1 MSESSLDTRSCDVM
15 KVLESDGPHVAEPS
29 ATLNDPQ
36 HTPQNN
42 GTHAQECVTDQSSA
56 HQTQSNGKLKLVR
69 SLAVCEEPSPPLLQE
84 LPQEQEKIDIELS
97 QSFEKDETSIKIEDS
112 EKISEKPEKTDRL
125 SKKTLSRDPSQEYTD
140 STGIDLHEFLVNTL
154 KNNPRD
160 RMMLLKLEQDILDFI
175 SNIESQKRKFPP
187 MTSYHRMLLH
197 RVAAY
202 FGLDH
207 NVDQTG
213 KSVIINKTSNTRIP
227 DQKFSE
233 HIKDDKTDDFQKR
246 YILKRDNSSL
256 DQEDGRL
263 RMRLKDDRRS
273 KSIEEREEEYQR
285 ARDRIFAQDGQEHF
299 PFDKRIQEDMT
310 FINTQQRRQIFRL
323 RDERSGN
330 SRQSSS
336 ENELKYSDPRPWSS
350 TDSDSSHRNLKPA
363 MTKANSFNGISLLIR
378 GDSTAS
384 SKSMGKL
391 SKTSSD
397 SSSSVGSSSGSLS
410 RPAQLPLPAP
420 VVPHPGR
427 GFTPA
432 APLPAVPIGGSA
444 TVPVSQSATTNSNI
458 NTNASFYI
466 VPLDTTAIPPGSVL
480 LNPQTGQPFVNPD
493 GSPVIYNPA
502 MTSQQ
507 GRGQQPMSLPPP
519 PPPPLP
525 PPPQPQPANHL
536 LAQSS
541 AQPVQFAAVSCPPLL
556 PAAFTQQYTVQQDG
570 LSAQFSQMNLVRQPS
585 GDGPDPHTGLYP
597 QSLVLQNHP
606 SSGYMLP
613 SAGQPMSG
621 HPYPHP
627 PPVNQPI
634 LQPHGYIQQP
644 VQQVSACYCAP
655 GQYSHSSQHYRAMT
669 PLHYSAPQSQTLPPQ
684 QTGFQTVMPGQPPS
698 YQGMMGVQQTQNQSL
713 VSSQGGMANQ
723 IQSVMVQYPTMP
735 PYQVSMQQGSQSV
748 QQAAYQ
754 QQIMLQGQTNQAPAP
769 SGNMQVYY
777 SMLPPTQHSSISSA
791 VGFLSPPGS
800 EQMSFPRAPSPC
812 GSQPITG
819 QQCTAVPPPP
829 PPGGVVMMQLS
840 LPHSQQPRAPSPPHW
855 KPNRYYK
862 PSDLPPQ
869 DVTQNNPQ
877 QLLSPSSSP
886 AQSPVP
892 THLVNLKGP
901 RPGHA
906 PFPIMPQFSRPYA
919 PGQSDGRYPPL
930 IGQPLQYNPP
940 IRPPLMHG
948 SHVVNHH
955 HHHHLHHHQGPVGIR
970 HGVRSRRPPK
980 KSLSTDM
987 STGETDMGR
996 VLEVTDLPAG
1006 ITRVEANCLL
1016 AELSKVGALIK
1027 WLPETPSPNQSEG
1040 ADVTNSDPPKP
1051 APHDLASTYTI
1062 LALFPSKYAAQS
1074 ALQKLNSSINKFK
1087 LRTSRGHN
1095 EQHTLARSS
1104 SRPFHQSPPLPQAHF
1119 LPFQS
1124 HAFLVLFVCLFVCL
1138 FLHHYGLIQTSLLFS
1153 NGVFTLVCLK
1163 KKRTSRML

>member
-1 MSESSLDTRSCDVM
+1 MSESSLDTRSSDVM
-15 KVLESDGPHVAEPS
+15 KVLESDGPHMAEPP
-29 ATLNDPQ
+29 ATLSDSQ
-36 HTPQNN
+36 QLAPQNN
-42 GTHAQECVTDQSSA
+42 GTHNQECVTDQSSS
-56 HQTQSNGKLKLVR
+56 HQSQPQLGQSTQSIKRSKSNGKLKLVR
-69 SLAVCEEPSPPLLQE
+69 SLAVCEEPSPPTLRE
-84 LPQEQEKIDIELS
+84 LTHEQEKLHIELS
-97 QSFEKDETSIKIEDS
+97 QAFHKEEVHQNEDS
-112 EKISEKPEKTDRL
+112 QKSCDKPEKTERL

-256 DQEDGRL
+256 DQDDGRM

-285 ARDRIFAQDGQEHF
+285 ARDRIFAQDVQDHF
-299 PFDKRIQEDMT
+299 SFDKRIQEDMT

-323 RDERSGN
+323 RDGRSGN

-336 ENELKYSDPRPWSS
+336 ENEQKYSDPRPWSS

-363 MTKANSFNGISLLIR
+363 MTKANSFSGISLLIR

-384 SKSMGKL
+384 SKSTGKL

-410 RPAQLPLPAP
+410 RPAQLSLPGP
-420 VVPHPGR
+420 VRP
-427 GFTPA
+427 FTMAPA
-432 APLPAVPIGGSA
+432 APHPSAPIGGSA
-444 TVPVSQSATTNSNI
+444 ASQSNTSNANI

-466 VPLDTTAIPPGSVL
+466 VPLDASAIPPGSVL

-493 GSPVIYNPA
+493 GSPVVYNPA

-507 GRGQQPMSLPPP
+507 GRGQQHMTLHPAPPPP

-525 PPPQPQPANHL
+525 PPPQAANHL

-541 AQPVQFAAVSCPPLL
+541 APSVQFAAAAAVSCPPLL
-556 PAAFTQQYTVQQDG
+556 PPPAPPAAFTQQYTVQQDG
-570 LSAQFSQMNLVRQPS
+570 LSAQFSHMNLVRQAS
-585 GDGPDPHTGLYP
+585 GEAPDPHSGLYP
-597 QSLVLQNHP
+597 HSLLLQNNQAP
-606 SSGYMLP
+606 PPAPPPPPPPPTGYMIP
-613 SAGQPMSG
+613 STGQTISPAYQ
-621 HPYPHP
+621 HHTA
-627 PPVNQPI
+627 VNQTV
-634 LQPHGYIQQP
+634 LQPHAYMQTP
-644 VQQVSACYCAP
+644 LQQVSACYCAP
-655 GQYSHSSQHYRAMT
+655 GQFSHSTQHYRT
-669 PLHYSAPQSQTLPPQ
+669 VPPVHYSATQGQTLAPQ
-684 QTGFQTVMPGQPPS
+684 QTGFQTVMPPQAPS
-698 YQGMMGVQQTQNQSL
+698 YQSMMGVQQNQNQSL
-713 VSSQGGMANQ
+713 VSSQGGLTNQ
-723 IQSVMVQYPTMP
+723 IQSVMVQYPTMH
-735 PYQVSMQQGSQSV
+735 PYQVSVQQGSQSV
-748 QQAAYQ
+748 PQAAYQ
-754 QQIMLQGQTNQAPAP
+754 QQIMLQGQTNQTPTP
-769 SGNMQVYY
+769 SASMQVYY
-777 SMLPPTQHSSISSA
+777 SMMPPTQHSNISSA
-791 VGFLSPPGS
+791 VGFLPHPGS

-812 GSQPITG
+812 GSQPITA

-829 PPGGVVMMQLS
+829 PAGGVVMMQLS
-840 LPHSQQPRAPSPPHW
+840 VPPGQQPRAPTPPHW
-855 KPNRYYK
+855 KPTRYYK
-862 PSDLPPQ
+862 PSDIPPQ
-869 DVTQNNPQ
+869 DATQNNPQ
-877 QLLSPSSSP
+877 LLSPSPSP
-886 AQSPVP
+886 AQSPAP
-892 THLVNLKGP
+892 AHLANLKGP

-906 PFPIMPQFSRPYA
+906 PFSIMPQFSRPYA
-919 PGQSDGRYPPL
+919 PAPGQGDGRYPPL

-955 HHHHLHHHQGPVGIR
+955 HHHHLHHHQGPVGVR
-970 HGVRSRRPPK
+970 HGGHPRRPAK

-987 STGETDMGR
+987 SQGEMDTGR

-1006 ITRVEANCLL
+1006 ISRVEAETLL
-1016 AELSKVGALIK
+1016 AELSKVGAVIT
-1027 WLPETPSPNQSEG
+1027 WLPEPPSPNQSEG
-1040 ADVTNSDPPKP
+1040 ADVTNTEPPKP
-1051 APHDLASTYTI
+1051 PPHDLASKYTI
-1062 LALFPSKYAAQS
+1062 LALFPSKCAAQNT
-1074 ALQKLNSSINKFK
+1074 LHKLNSSITKFR
-1087 LRTSRGHN
+1087 LRTSKAQN

-1104 SRPFHQSPPLPQAHF
+1104 SQ
-1119 LPFQS
+1119 
-1124 HAFLVLFVCLFVCL
+1124 
-1138 FLHHYGLIQTSLLFS
+1138 
-1153 NGVFTLVCLK
+1153 
-1163 KKRTSRML
+1163 

>member
-1 MSESSLDTRSCDVM
+1 M
-15 KVLESDGPHVAEPS
+15 AEPPAS
-29 ATLNDPQ
+29 LNDPQ
-36 HTPQNN
+36 HAPQNN
-42 GTHAQECVTDQSSA
+42 GTHAQECVTDQSSS
-56 HQTQSNGKLKLVR
+56 HQT
-69 SLAVCEEPSPPLLQE
+69 P
-84 LPQEQEKIDIELS
+84 EKIHIELS
-97 QSFEKDETSIKIEDS
+97 QSFEKDETSIKNEDS
-112 EKISEKPEKTDRL
+112 EKISEKPEKTDPL
-125 SKKTLSRDPSQEYTD
+125 SRKTLSRDPSQDYTD
-140 STGIDLHEFLVNTL
+140 STGVNLHEFLVNTL

-175 SNIESQKRKFPP
+175 SNIDQKRKFPP

-256 DQEDGRL
+256 DQDDGRL

-285 ARDRIFAQDGQEHF
+285 ARDRIFAQDVQHF
-299 PFDKRIQEDMT
+299 PFDKRVQEDVT
-310 FINTQQRRQIFRL
+310 FINTQQRRQIFR
-323 RDERSGN
+323 DGHSGN

-363 MTKANSFNGISLLIR
+363 MTKANSFSGISLLIR

-384 SKSMGKL
+384 SRSTGKL

-410 RPAQLPLPAP
+410 RPAQLPLPEP
-420 VVPHPGR
+420 VLPQPGR
-427 GFTPA
+427 GFTVAPA
-432 APLPAVPIGGSA
+432 APLLAPA
-444 TVPVSQSATTNSNI
+444 SQSTTTNANI

-466 VPLDTTAIPPGSVL
+466 VPLDNSAIPPGSVL

-493 GSPVIYNPA
+493 GSPVIYNPT

-507 GRGQQPMSLPPP
+507 GRGQQPLILHPPP
-519 PPPPLP
+519 PPPLPLP

-536 LAQSS
+536 LAQ
-541 AQPVQFAAVSCPPLL
+541 
-556 PAAFTQQYTVQQDG
+556 QQDG
-570 LSAQFSQMNLVRQPS
+570 LSAQFSQMNLVRQHS
-585 GDGPDPHTGLYP
+585 GDAPDPHTGLYP
-597 QSLVLQNHP
+597 QSLVLQNP
-606 SSGYMLP
+606 PPTGYMLP

-621 HPYPHP
+621 HAYPHP
-627 PPVNQPI
+627 PAINPAL
-634 LQPHGYIQQP
+634 LQPHAYIQQP
-644 VQQVSACYCAP
+644 MQQVSACYCTP

-669 PLHYSAPQSQTLPPQ
+669 PVHYSAPQSQTLPPQ
-684 QTGFQTVMPGQPPS
+684 QTGFQTLMPTQPPS
-698 YQGMMGVQQTQNQSL
+698 YQGMIGVQQTQNQSL
-713 VSSQGGMANQ
+713 LGSQAGMANQ

-735 PYQVSMQQGSQSV
+735 PYQVSFQQGSQSV
-748 QQAAYQ
+748 PQAAYQ
-754 QQIMLQGQTNQAPAP
+754 QQIMLQGQTNQTPAP
-769 SGNMQVYY
+769 SASMQVYY
-777 SMLPPTQHSSISSA
+777 SMMPPTQHSSISSNI
-791 VGFLSPPGS
+791 GFLPPPGS
-800 EQMSFPRAPSPC
+800 EQMQFPRPPSPC

-829 PPGGVVMMQLS
+829 PAGGIVMMQLS
-840 LPHSQQPRAPSPPHW
+840 VPPSQQPRAPSPHW

-862 PSDLPPQ
+862 PSELPPHNT
-869 DVTQNNPQ
+869 TQNNPQ
-877 QLLSPSSSP
+877 QLLSPSPSP
-886 AQSPVP
+886 AQSPAP
-892 THLVNLKGP
+892 AHLANMKGP

-919 PGQSDGRYPPL
+919 PGQGDGRYPPL

-955 HHHHLHHHQGPVGIR
+955 HHHLHHHQVE
-970 HGVRSRRPPK
+970 HTHTHTVFTLK
-980 KSLSTDM
+980 LSVFVCPDT
-987 STGETDMGR
+987 GR

-1006 ITRVEANCLL
+1006 ISRVEADSLL
-1016 AELSKVGALIK
+1016 AELCKVGALIK
-1027 WLPETPSPNQSEG
+1027 WLPKPPCPSQSEG
-1040 ADVTNSDPPKP
+1040 ADVTNSDPPKLP
-1051 APHDLASTYTI
+1051 PRDLASTYTI
-1062 LALFPSKYAAQS
+1062 LALFPSKYMAQN
-1074 ALQKLNSSINKFK
+1074 ALQKLSCFITKFK
-1087 LRTSRGHN
+1087 LRTSKEHN

-1104 SRPFHQSPPLPQAHF
+1104 SQ
-1119 LPFQS
+1119 
-1124 HAFLVLFVCLFVCL
+1124 
-1138 FLHHYGLIQTSLLFS
+1138 
-1153 NGVFTLVCLK
+1153 
-1163 KKRTSRML
+1163 

>member
-1 MSESSLDTRSCDVM
+1 MSESSLDTRSCDIM
-15 KVLESDGPHVAEPS
+15 KVLESDGPHVAEPP
-29 ATLNDPQ
+29 ATLSDPQ
-36 HTPQNN
+36 HAPQNN
-42 GTHAQECVTDQSSA
+42 GTHAQECVTDQSSS
-56 HQTQSNGKLKLVR
+56 HQTQ
-69 SLAVCEEPSPPLLQE
+69 
-84 LPQEQEKIDIELS
+84 EKIHIELS
-97 QSFEKDETSIKIEDS
+97 QSFEKDETSIKNEDS
-112 EKISEKPEKTDRL
+112 EKISEKPEKTDPL
-125 SKKTLSRDPSQEYTD
+125 SKKTLSRDPSQDYTD
-140 STGIDLHEFLVNTL
+140 STGVNLHEFLVNTL

-256 DQEDGRL
+256 DQDDGRL

-299 PFDKRIQEDMT
+299 PFDKRIQEDVT

-323 RDERSGN
+323 RDGHSGS

-363 MTKANSFNGISLLIR
+363 MTKASSFSGISLLIR

-384 SKSMGKL
+384 SKSTGKL

-410 RPAQLPLPAP
+410 RPSQLPLPAP
-420 VVPHPGR
+420 VLPQPGR
-427 GFTPA
+427 GFTVAPA
-432 APLPAVPIGGSA
+432 APLPAPA
-444 TVPVSQSATTNSNI
+444 PAPQSTTTNANI

-466 VPLDTTAIPPGSVL
+466 VPVDSTAIPPGSML

-493 GSPVIYNPA
+493 GSPVVYNPT
-502 MTSQQ
+502 MTSLQ
-507 GRGQQPMSLPPP
+507 GRGQQHMTLHPPP

-536 LAQSS
+536 LAQ
-541 AQPVQFAAVSCPPLL
+541 
-556 PAAFTQQYTVQQDG
+556 QQDG
-570 LSAQFSQMNLVRQPS
+570 LSAQFSQMNLIRQPS
-585 GDGPDPHTGLYP
+585 GDAPDPHTGLYP
-597 QSLVLQNHP
+597 QSLLLQNP
-606 SSGYMLP
+606 PPTGYMLS

-621 HPYPHP
+621 HTYPHP
-627 PPVNQPI
+627 TAINQGV
-634 LQPHGYIQQP
+634 LQPHTYIQQP

-655 GQYSHSSQHYRAMT
+655 GQYSHSTQHYRAVT
-669 PLHYSAPQSQTLPPQ
+669 PVHYSAPQSQTLLPQ
-684 QTGFQTVMPGQPPS
+684 QTGFQTVMPAQPPS
-698 YQGMMGVQQTQNQSL
+698 YQGMMGIQQIPNQSL
-713 VSSQGGMANQ
+713 ISSQGGMANQ

-735 PYQVSMQQGSQSV
+735 PYQQGSQNV
-748 QQAAYQ
+748 PQAAYQ
-754 QQIMLQGQTNQAPAP
+754 QQIVLQGQTNQASAP
-769 SGNMQVYY
+769 SASMQVYY
-777 SMLPPTQHSSISSA
+777 SMMPPTQHSNISST
-791 VGFLSPPGS
+791 VGFLPPPGS
-800 EQMSFPRAPSPC
+800 EQMPFPRPPSPC

-829 PPGGVVMMQLS
+829 PAGGVVMMQLRV
-840 LPHSQQPRAPSPPHW
+840 PPSQQPRGLSPLHW

-862 PSDLPPQ
+862 HCDLPPQ
-869 DVTQNNPQ
+869 DTTHNNPQ
-877 QLLSPSSSP
+877 QLLSPSPSPVQSP
-886 AQSPVP
+886 AP
-892 THLVNLKGP
+892 THLANMKGP

-906 PFPIMPQFSRPYA
+906 PFPIMPQLSRPYA
-919 PGQSDGRYPPL
+919 PGQGDGRYPPL
-930 IGQPLQYNPP
+930 IEQPLQYNPP

-955 HHHHLHHHQGPVGIR
+955 HHHHLHHHQGPVGVR
-970 HGVRSRRPPK
+970 HGMRSRRPTK

-987 STGETDMGR
+987 STGETDSGR

-1006 ITRVEANCLL
+1006 ISRVEADSLL

-1027 WLPETPSPNQSEG
+1027 WLPKPPSPSQSEG
-1040 ADVTNSDPPKP
+1040 ADITNSDPPKP
-1051 APHDLASTYTI
+1051 PPHDLASTYTI
-1062 LALFPSKYAAQS
+1062 LALFPSKYTAQS
-1074 ALQKLNSSINKFK
+1074 ALQKLNSSITKFK
-1087 LRTSRGHN
+1087 LRTSKELN

-1104 SRPFHQSPPLPQAHF
+1104 SQ
-1119 LPFQS
+1119 
-1124 HAFLVLFVCLFVCL
+1124 
-1138 FLHHYGLIQTSLLFS
+1138 
-1153 NGVFTLVCLK
+1153 
-1163 KKRTSRML
+1163 

>member
-15 KVLESDGPHVAEPS
+15 KVLESDAPHMAEPIAS
-29 ATLNDPQ
+29 LNDLQ
-36 HTPQNN
+36 HGPQNN
-42 GTHAQECVTDQSSA
+42 GTHTQECVTDQSSS
-56 HQTQSNGKLKLVR
+56 HQTQLGQSAQTNKRSKSNGKLKLVR
-69 SLAVCEEPSPPLLQE
+69 SLAVCEEPSPPPLRE
-84 LPQEQEKIDIELS
+84 LTHEQEKIHIELS
-97 QSFEKDETSIKIEDS
+97 QSFEKDETSIKNEDS
-112 EKISEKPEKTDRL
+112 EKISEKPEKTDPL
-125 SKKTLSRDPSQEYTD
+125 SKKTLSRDPSQDYTD
-140 STGIDLHEFLVNTL
+140 STGVNLHEFLVNTL

-160 RMMLLKLEQDILDFI
+160 RMMLLKLEQEILDFI

-256 DQEDGRL
+256 DQDDGRL

-299 PFDKRIQEDMT
+299 PFDKRIQEDVSY
-310 FINTQQRRQIFRL
+310 INTQERRQIFRL
-323 RDERSGN
+323 RDGHSGN

-350 TDSDSSHRNLKPA
+350 TDSDSSHRNLKPS
-363 MTKANSFNGISLLIR
+363 MTKANSFSGISLLIR

-384 SKSMGKL
+384 SKSSGKL

-397 SSSSVGSSSGSLS
+397 SSSSVGSSSGSLP

-420 VVPHPGR
+420 VLSQPGR
-427 GFTPA
+427 GFTA
-432 APLPAVPIGGSA
+432 APLPAPA
-444 TVPVSQSATTNSNI
+444 SQSATTNTNI

-466 VPLDTTAIPPGSVL
+466 VPLDSSAIPPGSVL

-493 GSPVIYNPA
+493 GSPVIYNPT

-507 GRGQQPMSLPPP
+507 GRGQQAMTLHPPPPP

-525 PPPQPQPANHL
+525 PPPQHQPANHL
-536 LAQSS
+536 LA
-541 AQPVQFAAVSCPPLL
+541 
-556 PAAFTQQYTVQQDG
+556 QQDG
-570 LSAQFSQMNLVRQPS
+570 LSAQFSQMNLIRQPS
-585 GDGPDPHTGLYP
+585 GDAPDPHTGLYP
-597 QSLVLQNHP
+597 QSLVLQNP
-606 SSGYMLP
+606 PPGGYMLP
-613 SAGQPMSG
+613 SAGQPMSS
-621 HPYPHP
+621 HTYPHHP
-627 PPVNQPI
+627 PAVNQAL

-644 VQQVSACYCAP
+644 MQQVSACYCAP
-655 GQYSHSSQHYRAMT
+655 GQYSHSSQHYRAVT
-669 PLHYSAPQSQTLPPQ
+669 PVHYSAPQSQTLPPQ
-684 QTGFQTVMPGQPPS
+684 HTGFQTVMPSHPPS

-713 VSSQGGMANQ
+713 VGSQANQ

-735 PYQVSMQQGSQSV
+735 PYQVSVQQGSQSV
-748 QQAAYQ
+748 PQAAYQ
-754 QQIMLQGQTNQAPAP
+754 QQIVLQGQTNQTTAP
-769 SGNMQVYY
+769 STSMQVYY
-777 SMLPPTQHSSISSA
+777 SMMPPGQHSSISST
-791 VGFLSPPGS
+791 VGFLPPPGS
-800 EQMSFPRAPSPC
+800 EQMQFPRAPSPC

-829 PPGGVVMMQLS
+829 PAGGVMMMQLS
-840 LPHSQQPRAPSPPHW
+840 VPPSQQPRAPSPLHW
-855 KPNRYYK
+855 KHNRYYK
-862 PSDLPPQ
+862 TSSDLLPQ
-869 DVTQNNPQ
+869 DTTQNNPQ
-877 QLLSPSSSP
+877 QLLSPSPSLAQSQSP
-886 AQSPVP
+886 AS
-892 THLVNLKGP
+892 THQAHMKGP

-906 PFPIMPQFSRPYA
+906 PFPIMPQLSRAYA
-919 PGQSDGRYPPL
+919 PGQGDGRYPPL

-955 HHHHLHHHQGPVGIR
+955 HHHHLHHHQGPVAVR
-970 HGVRSRRPPK
+970 HGMRSRRPAK

-987 STGETDMGR
+987 SAGEMDTGR

-1006 ITRVEANCLL
+1006 ISRVEADSIL

-1027 WLPETPSPNQSEG
+1027 WLPKPPSPSQSEG
-1040 ADVTNSDPPKP
+1040 ADVTNSEPPKLP
-1051 APHDLASTYTI
+1051 PHDLASTYTI
-1062 LALFPSKYAAQS
+1062 LALFPSKYMAQH
-1074 ALQKLNSSINKFK
+1074 ALQKLSCSIAKFK
-1087 LRTSRGHN
+1087 LRTSKEHN

-1104 SRPFHQSPPLPQAHF
+1104 SQ
-1119 LPFQS
+1119 
-1124 HAFLVLFVCLFVCL
+1124 
-1138 FLHHYGLIQTSLLFS
+1138 
-1153 NGVFTLVCLK
+1153 
-1163 KKRTSRML
+1163 

>member
-15 KVLESDGPHVAEPS
+15 KVLESDGPHMAEPP
-29 ATLNDPQ
+29 ATLDDPQ

-42 GTHAQECVTDQSSA
+42 GTHTQECVTDQSSS
-56 HQTQSNGKLKLVR
+56 HQTQLGQSAQSIKRSKSNGKLKLVR
-69 SLAVCEEPSPPLLQE
+69 SLAVCEEPSPPPIRE
-84 LPQEQEKIDIELS
+84 LPHEQEKIHIELS

-256 DQEDGRL
+256 DQDDGRL

-323 RDERSGN
+323 RDGRSGN

-363 MTKANSFNGISLLIR
+363 MTKANSFSGISLLIR

-420 VVPHPGR
+420 VLPQPGR
-427 GFTPA
+427 GFTVAPT
-432 APLPAVPIGGSA
+432 APLPAAPIGCTA
-444 TVPVSQSATTNSNI
+444 PAPASQSATTNSNI

-493 GSPVIYNPA
+493 GSPVVYNPA

-536 LAQSS
+536 LAQ
-541 AQPVQFAAVSCPPLL
+541 
-556 PAAFTQQYTVQQDG
+556 QQDG
-570 LSAQFSQMNLVRQPS
+570 LNTQFSQMNLVRQPS
-585 GDGPDPHTGLYP
+585 GDAPDPHTGLYP

-613 SAGQPMSG
+613 SAGQPMSS
-621 HPYPHP
+621 HAYPHP
-627 PPVNQPI
+627 TPVNQPV

-644 VQQVSACYCAP
+644 MQQVSACYCAP
-655 GQYSHSSQHYRAMT
+655 GQYSHSSQHYRAVT
-669 PLHYSAPQSQTLPPQ
+669 PVHYSAPQSQTLPPQ

-735 PYQVSMQQGSQSV
+735 PYQVSVQQGSQSV
-748 QQAAYQ
+748 PQATYQ
-754 QQIMLQGQTNQAPAP
+754 QQIMLQGQTNQVPAP

-777 SMLPPTQHSSISSA
+777 SMLPPTQHSSISST
-791 VGFLSPPGS
+791 VGFLPPPGS

-840 LPHSQQPRAPSPPHW
+840 VPPSQQPRAPSPPHW
-855 KPNRYYK
+855 KLNRYYK

-869 DVTQNNPQ
+869 DATQNNPQ
-877 QLLSPSSSP
+877 QLLSPSPSP

-892 THLVNLKGP
+892 AHLASLKGP

-919 PGQSDGRYPPL
+919 PGQGDGRYPPL

-970 HGVRSRRPPK
+970 HSGRSRRPPK

-987 STGETDMGR
+987 STGETDTGR

-1006 ITRVEANCLL
+1006 ITRVEANSLL

-1027 WLPETPSPNQSEG
+1027 WLPEPPSPNQSEG
-1040 ADVTNSDPPKP
+1040 TDVTNSGPPKP
-1051 APHDLASTYTI
+1051 PPHDLASTYTI
-1062 LALFPSKYAAQS
+1062 LALFPTKYAAQS
-1074 ALQKLNSSINKFK
+1074 ALQKLNSSITKFK
-1087 LRTSRGHN
+1087 LRTSKGHN

-1104 SRPFHQSPPLPQAHF
+1104 SQ
-1119 LPFQS
+1119 
-1124 HAFLVLFVCLFVCL
+1124 
-1138 FLHHYGLIQTSLLFS
+1138 
-1153 NGVFTLVCLK
+1153 
-1163 KKRTSRML
+1163 

>member
-15 KVLESDGPHVAEPS
+15 KVLESAEPHPADS
-29 ATLNDPQ
+29 PATHIEPQ
-36 HTPQNN
+36 HMPQNN
-42 GTHAQECVTDQSSA
+42 GTHTAHQECATDQSSS
-56 HQTQSNGKLKLVR
+56 HQTQLGQSATSIKRSKSNGKLKLVR
-69 SLAVCEEPSPPLLQE
+69 SLAVCEEPSPPPLGE
-84 LPQEQEKIDIELS
+84 LPHEQDKIHFELS
-97 QSFEKDETSIKIEDS
+97 QSFEKDETFIKNEDS
-112 EKISEKPEKTDRL
+112 EKISVKTEKTDRL

-175 SNIESQKRKFPP
+175 SNIDSQRRKFPP

-207 NVDQTG
+207 NVDPTG

-227 DQKFSE
+227 DQKFSD

-285 ARDRIFAQDGQEHF
+285 ARDRIFAEDGQDHF

-323 RDERSGN
+323 RDEHSGN

-363 MTKANSFNGISLLIR
+363 MTKANSFSGISLLIR

-384 SKSMGKL
+384 SKSTGKL

-397 SSSSVGSSSGSLS
+397 SSCSVGSSSGSLS
-410 RPAQLPLPAP
+410 RPAQLSLPAP
-420 VVPHPGR
+420 VLPQPSRV
-427 GFTPA
+427 FTMAPA
-432 APLPAVPIGGSA
+432 APLPAAPIGGNTPTQA
-444 TVPVSQSATTNSNI
+444 PQSATTNSNI
-458 NTNASFYI
+458 INNASFYI
-466 VPLDTTAIPPGSVL
+466 VSLDTTAIPPGSVL
-480 LNPQTGQPFVNPD
+480 LNPQTGQPFFNPD
-493 GSPVIYNPA
+493 GSPVVYNPA

-507 GRGQQPMSLPPP
+507 GRGQQPMTLHP

-536 LAQSS
+536 LAQ
-541 AQPVQFAAVSCPPLL
+541 
-556 PAAFTQQYTVQQDG
+556 QQDG
-570 LSAQFSQMNLVRQPS
+570 LSTQFSQMNLVRQPS
-585 GDGPDPHTGLYP
+585 GDASDPHMGLYP
-597 QSLVLQNHP
+597 QSLVLQNAP
-606 SSGYMLP
+606 PTGYMLS

-621 HPYPHP
+621 HAYP
-627 PPVNQPI
+627 PPTHVNQPV

-655 GQYSHSSQHYRAMT
+655 GQYSHSTQHYRAVT
-669 PLHYSAPQSQTLPPQ
+669 PVHYSATQGQQLPPQ
-684 QTGFQTVMPGQPPS
+684 QTGFHAVMPGPPPS
-698 YQGMMGVQQTQNQSL
+698 YQGMMGVQQTRNQSL
-713 VSSQGGMANQ
+713 VSTQGGMANQ
-723 IQSVMVQYPTMP
+723 MQSVMVQYPTMP
-735 PYQVSMQQGSQSV
+735 PYQVSVQQGSQSV
-748 QQAAYQ
+748 PQAAYQ
-754 QQIMLQGQTNQAPAP
+754 QHIVLQGQTNQTPAP
-769 SGNMQVYY
+769 SASMQVYY
-777 SMLPPTQHSSISSA
+777 SMMPPTQHSTISSTL
-791 VGFLSPPGS
+791 GFLPPPGS
-800 EQMSFPRAPSPC
+800 EQMSFPRALSPC
-812 GSQPITG
+812 GSQPISG
-819 QQCTAVPPPP
+819 QQCTGVPPLPP
-829 PPGGVVMMQLS
+829 AGGVVMMQLS
-840 LPHSQQPRAPSPPHW
+840 VPPIQQPRAPSPPLW

-862 PSDLPPQ
+862 TNELPLQ
-869 DVTQNNPQ
+869 DNTHNNPQ
-877 QLLSPSSSP
+877 QLVSPSPSP
-886 AQSPVP
+886 AQSPIP
-892 THLVNLKGP
+892 AHLANLKGP
-901 RPGHA
+901 RPGPA
-906 PFPIMPQFSRPYA
+906 PFPIMHQFSRPFA
-919 PGQSDGRYPPL
+919 PGQGDGRYPPL
-930 IGQPLQYNPP
+930 IGQPLQYNTP

-955 HHHHLHHHQGPVGIR
+955 NHHLHHHQGPVGVR
-970 HGVRSRRPPK
+970 HGGRGRRPPK

-987 STGETDMGR
+987 STRETDTGR

-1006 ITRVEANCLL
+1006 ISRVEADSLL
-1016 AELSKVGALIK
+1016 AELGKVGALIK
-1027 WLPETPSPNQSEG
+1027 WLPEPPSPSQSVSRGEG
-1040 ADVTNSDPPKP
+1040 ADVTNSDSPKLP
-1051 APHDLASTYTI
+1051 NPHDLASTYTI

-1074 ALQKLNSSINKFK
+1074 ALQKLNSSITKFK
-1087 LRTSRGHN
+1087 LRTSKGHN

-1104 SRPFHQSPPLPQAHF
+1104 SQ
-1119 LPFQS
+1119 
-1124 HAFLVLFVCLFVCL
+1124 
-1138 FLHHYGLIQTSLLFS
+1138 
-1153 NGVFTLVCLK
+1153 
-1163 KKRTSRML
+1163 

>member
-15 KVLESDGPHVAEPS
+15 KVLESDAPHMAEPPAS
-29 ATLNDPQ
+29 LNDPQ
-36 HTPQNN
+36 HAPQNN
-42 GTHAQECVTDQSSA
+42 GTHAQECVTDQSSS
-56 HQTQSNGKLKLVR
+56 HQT
-69 SLAVCEEPSPPLLQE
+69 P
-84 LPQEQEKIDIELS
+84 EKIHIELS
-97 QSFEKDETSIKIEDS
+97 QSFEKDETSIKNEDS
-112 EKISEKPEKTDRL
+112 EKISEKPEKTDPL
-125 SKKTLSRDPSQEYTD
+125 SRKTLSRDPSQDYTD
-140 STGIDLHEFLVNTL
+140 STGVNLHEFLVNTL

-256 DQEDGRL
+256 DQDDGRL

-299 PFDKRIQEDMT
+299 PFDKRVQEDVT

-323 RDERSGN
+323 RDGHSGN

-363 MTKANSFNGISLLIR
+363 MTKANSFSGISLLIR

-384 SKSMGKL
+384 SRSTGKL
-391 SKTSSD
+391 SKTS
-397 SSSSVGSSSGSLS
+397 
-410 RPAQLPLPAP
+410 
-420 VVPHPGR
+420 
-427 GFTPA
+427 
-432 APLPAVPIGGSA
+432 
-444 TVPVSQSATTNSNI
+444 
-458 NTNASFYI
+458 
-466 VPLDTTAIPPGSVL
+466 
-480 LNPQTGQPFVNPD
+480 QPFVNPD
-493 GSPVIYNPA
+493 GSPVIYNPT

-507 GRGQQPMSLPPP
+507 GRGQQPLILHPPP
-519 PPPPLP
+519 PPPLPLP

-556 PAAFTQQYTVQQDG
+556 PGAFTQQYTVQQDG
-570 LSAQFSQMNLVRQPS
+570 LSAQFSQMNLVRQHS
-585 GDGPDPHTGLYP
+585 GDAPDPHTGLYP
-597 QSLVLQNHP
+597 QSLVLQNP
-606 SSGYMLP
+606 PPTGYMLP

-621 HPYPHP
+621 HAYPHP
-627 PPVNQPI
+627 PAINPAL
-634 LQPHGYIQQP
+634 LQPHAYIQQP
-644 VQQVSACYCAP
+644 MQQVSACYCTP

-669 PLHYSAPQSQTLPPQ
+669 PVHYSAPQSQTLPPQ
-684 QTGFQTVMPGQPPS
+684 QTGFQTLMPTQPPS
-698 YQGMMGVQQTQNQSL
+698 YQGMIGVQQTQNQSL
-713 VSSQGGMANQ
+713 LGSQAGMANQ

-735 PYQVSMQQGSQSV
+735 PYQVSFQQGSQSV
-748 QQAAYQ
+748 PQAAYQ
-754 QQIMLQGQTNQAPAP
+754 QQIMLQGQTNQTPAP
-769 SGNMQVYY
+769 SASMQVYY
-777 SMLPPTQHSSISSA
+777 SMMPPTQHSSISSNI
-791 VGFLSPPGS
+791 GFLPPPGS
-800 EQMSFPRAPSPC
+800 EQMQFPRPPSPC

-829 PPGGVVMMQLS
+829 PAGGIVMMQLS
-840 LPHSQQPRAPSPPHW
+840 VPPSQQPRAPSPHW

-862 PSDLPPQ
+862 PSELPPHNT
-869 DVTQNNPQ
+869 TQNNPQ
-877 QLLSPSSSP
+877 QLLSPSPSP
-886 AQSPVP
+886 AQSPAP
-892 THLVNLKGP
+892 AHLANMKGP

-919 PGQSDGRYPPL
+919 PGQGDGRYPPL

-955 HHHHLHHHQGPVGIR
+955 HHHLHHHQGPVGVR
-970 HGVRSRRPPK
+970 HGMRSRRPAK
-980 KSLSTDM
+980 KSLSTDL
-987 STGETDMGR
+987 STGETDTGR

-1006 ITRVEANCLL
+1006 ISRVEADSLL
-1016 AELSKVGALIK
+1016 AELCKVGALIK
-1027 WLPETPSPNQSEG
+1027 WLPKPPCPSQSEG
-1040 ADVTNSDPPKP
+1040 ADVTNSDPPKLP
-1051 APHDLASTYTI
+1051 PRDLASTYTI
-1062 LALFPSKYAAQS
+1062 LALFPSKYMAQN
-1074 ALQKLNSSINKFK
+1074 ALQKLSCFITKFK
-1087 LRTSRGHN
+1087 LRTSKEHN

-1104 SRPFHQSPPLPQAHF
+1104 SQ
-1119 LPFQS
+1119 
-1124 HAFLVLFVCLFVCL
+1124 
-1138 FLHHYGLIQTSLLFS
+1138 
-1153 NGVFTLVCLK
+1153 
-1163 KKRTSRML
+1163 